1 MRKLTFLLAC
11 LFLASVGLV
20 NAQSRTVTGR
30 VIYAEDE
37 QPVIGAYVVV
47 QGSSR
52 GTVTDADGNF
62 SISVPQEATILEFS
76 FLGMKT
82 VQAEARNGMVVRMEQ
97 EVSELDEVM
106 VVAFG
111 TATKKSFTG
120 SAAVIKAEDITTRQ
134 VSNVTIA
141 LAGQVAGVQ
150 TVNTS
155 GGQPG
160 NAATI
165 RIRGIGSMSASNAPL
180 YIVDGAP
187 FDGSMSSI
195 NPQDIESISVL
206 KDAAANAIYGARG
219 ANGVVL
225 ITTKRGTTQEAKV
238 NVDAKWGNNSR
249 AVPNYAV
256 MEDPAMYYET
266 FYKALYNSKIYN
278 GNSANDAHVYARSV
292 LFDKDAGGL
301 GYQVYTLPAGQ
312 SLIGTNFKLNPNA
325 TLGYSDADFYY
336 TPDNWYNEI
345 FDPNNLRQ
353 EYNVSVSGASDKI
366 NYFMSLGYLDD
377 SGIVSGSGFSRYTA
391 RTNVEYQAKEWLKV
405 GANIGYTNYDI
416 QSPGSQT
423 NWGSSGNLFYV
434 TSLIAPIYPLYV
446 RNSTDEQIRVDHRG
460 ITVYDFGTTTNQ
472 KRAFMGMSN
481 PAITLKLD
489 EHHAYTDVLAS
500 RFYGTLDL
508 FKGMKFTASVSANT
522 INQRANRLYNQFYGA
537 AVASQGAV
545 SVSHARGVGIN
556 QQYMLNYKRSF
567 GVNGL
572 DILAGYESY
581 ELTEQ
586 YLYGYNTKLFNP
598 YIGELG
604 NAIDV
609 DSRDMTSYTN
619 HYSTL
624 GFIGRAEYDYDQK
637 YILSASYRR
646 DASSRFA
653 PEQRWGDFGSV
664 GAAWAINNE
673 GFMANAESI
682 NLLKLKA
689 SYGIQGNDNIGNYYA
704 YLDQYTVSNADGD
717 FSVGFAYKGNP
728 DITWET
734 SYSFNTGIDFSMFD
748 ERLNGTIE
756 YFSRKTVDLLYNQP
770 VPLSFGYASI
780 PTNVGAI
787 LNNGVEIDLRY
798 TLVKTNNLT
807 WDINVNATHYKN
819 TILDLAE
826 SVKEAGGIKQ
836 STYIYRVGG
845 SLYNTYLREYAGVDP
860 VTGKALYY
868 MDPDNDDYSTT
879 DVWSSAKQ
887 ADNGS
892 SLAKVYGGFGTAL
905 QLRGIDLSANF
916 SYQLGGKLYDFS
928 YEELMHSG
936 DNAGLNWHT
945 DILNAW
951 TPENT
956 VTDVPRICS
965 SDDTYQTY
973 STRFMISSNYL
984 SLNNITLGYTLPKRW
999 TEKIKIEKLRI
1010 YAVGDNLA
1018 LFSARKGFDPRTMIG
1033 AGVGSL
1039 GTAGTGSHTYTAL
1052 RTISGGISLTF

>member
-82 VQAEARNGMVVRMEQ
+82 VQAEARNGMVVRMDQ

-134 VSNVTIA
+134 VSNVTNA

-325 TLGYSDADFYY
+325 TLGYKDADFYY

-405 GANIGYTNYDI
+405 
-416 QSPGSQT
+416 
-423 NWGSSGNLFYV
+423 
-434 TSLIAPIYPLYV
+434 
-446 RNSTDEQIRVDHRG
+446 
-460 ITVYDFGTTTNQ
+460 
-472 KRAFMGMSN
+472 
-481 PAITLKLD
+481 
-489 EHHAYTDVLAS
+489 
-500 RFYGTLDL
+500 
-508 FKGMKFTASVSANT
+508 
-522 INQRANRLYNQFYGA
+522 
-537 AVASQGAV
+537 
-545 SVSHARGVGIN
+545 
-556 QQYMLNYKRSF
+556 
-567 GVNGL
+567 
-572 DILAGYESY
+572 
-581 ELTEQ
+581 
-586 YLYGYNTKLFNP
+586 
-598 YIGELG
+598 
-604 NAIDV
+604 
-609 DSRDMTSYTN
+609 
-619 HYSTL
+619 
-624 GFIGRAEYDYDQK
+624 
-637 YILSASYRR
+637 
-646 DASSRFA
+646 
-653 PEQRWGDFGSV
+653 
-664 GAAWAINNE
+664 
-673 GFMANAESI
+673 
-682 NLLKLKA
+682 
-689 SYGIQGNDNIGNYYA
+689 
-704 YLDQYTVSNADGD
+704 
-717 FSVGFAYKGNP
+717 
-728 DITWET
+728 
-734 SYSFNTGIDFSMFD
+734 
-748 ERLNGTIE
+748 
-756 YFSRKTVDLLYNQP
+756 
-770 VPLSFGYASI
+770 
-780 PTNVGAI
+780 
-787 LNNGVEIDLRY
+787 
-798 TLVKTNNLT
+798 
-807 WDINVNATHYKN
+807 
-819 TILDLAE
+819 
-826 SVKEAGGIKQ
+826 
-836 STYIYRVGG
+836 
-845 SLYNTYLREYAGVDP
+845 
-860 VTGKALYY
+860 
-868 MDPDNDDYSTT
+868 
-879 DVWSSAKQ
+879 
-887 ADNGS
+887 
-892 SLAKVYGGFGTAL
+892 
-905 QLRGIDLSANF
+905 
-916 SYQLGGKLYDFS
+916 
-928 YEELMHSG
+928 
-936 DNAGLNWHT
+936 
-945 DILNAW
+945 
-951 TPENT
+951 
-956 VTDVPRICS
+956 
-965 SDDTYQTY
+965 
-973 STRFMISSNYL
+973 
-984 SLNNITLGYTLPKRW
+984 
-999 TEKIKIEKLRI
+999 
-1010 YAVGDNLA
+1010 
-1018 LFSARKGFDPRTMIG
+1018 
-1033 AGVGSL
+1033 
-1039 GTAGTGSHTYTAL
+1039 
-1052 RTISGGISLTF
+1052 

>member
-134 VSNVTIA
+134 VSNVTNA

-301 GYQVYTLPAGQ
+301 GYQVYTVPAGQ

-325 TLGYSDADFYY
+325 TLGYKDADFYY

-434 TSLIAPIYPLYV
+434 TSLIAPIYPL
-446 RNSTDEQIRVDHRG
+446 
-460 ITVYDFGTTTNQ
+460 
-472 KRAFMGMSN
+472 
-481 PAITLKLD
+481 
-489 EHHAYTDVLAS
+489 
-500 RFYGTLDL
+500 
-508 FKGMKFTASVSANT
+508 
-522 INQRANRLYNQFYGA
+522 
-537 AVASQGAV
+537 
-545 SVSHARGVGIN
+545 
-556 QQYMLNYKRSF
+556 
-567 GVNGL
+567 
-572 DILAGYESY
+572 
-581 ELTEQ
+581 
-586 YLYGYNTKLFNP
+586 
-598 YIGELG
+598 
-604 NAIDV
+604 
-609 DSRDMTSYTN
+609 
-619 HYSTL
+619 
-624 GFIGRAEYDYDQK
+624 
-637 YILSASYRR
+637 
-646 DASSRFA
+646 
-653 PEQRWGDFGSV
+653 
-664 GAAWAINNE
+664 
-673 GFMANAESI
+673 
-682 NLLKLKA
+682 
-689 SYGIQGNDNIGNYYA
+689 
-704 YLDQYTVSNADGD
+704 
-717 FSVGFAYKGNP
+717 
-728 DITWET
+728 
-734 SYSFNTGIDFSMFD
+734 
-748 ERLNGTIE
+748 
-756 YFSRKTVDLLYNQP
+756 
-770 VPLSFGYASI
+770 
-780 PTNVGAI
+780 
-787 LNNGVEIDLRY
+787 
-798 TLVKTNNLT
+798 
-807 WDINVNATHYKN
+807 
-819 TILDLAE
+819 
-826 SVKEAGGIKQ
+826 
-836 STYIYRVGG
+836 
-845 SLYNTYLREYAGVDP
+845 
-860 VTGKALYY
+860 
-868 MDPDNDDYSTT
+868 
-879 DVWSSAKQ
+879 
-887 ADNGS
+887 
-892 SLAKVYGGFGTAL
+892 
-905 QLRGIDLSANF
+905 
-916 SYQLGGKLYDFS
+916 
-928 YEELMHSG
+928 
-936 DNAGLNWHT
+936 
-945 DILNAW
+945 
-951 TPENT
+951 
-956 VTDVPRICS
+956 
-965 SDDTYQTY
+965 
-973 STRFMISSNYL
+973 
-984 SLNNITLGYTLPKRW
+984 
-999 TEKIKIEKLRI
+999 
-1010 YAVGDNLA
+1010 
-1018 LFSARKGFDPRTMIG
+1018 
-1033 AGVGSL
+1033 
-1039 GTAGTGSHTYTAL
+1039 
-1052 RTISGGISLTF
+1052 